1 MTIGDL
7 KTYYATALAPGQASL
22 RIAGAANETDAKR
35 ALAGIA
41 RGWKT
46 PAAAL
51 PDVLP
56 AIAPGES
63 RVYFYDVPGAKQSV
77 FRFGAPGPKR
87 TDADF
92 YPAAVM
98 NYRLGGGGF
107 ASRLTQELREGK
119 GFTYGISSGFG
130 GTARKGGFLVQSG
143 VRSNV
148 TLEAAALARDIIAD
162 YGATYTDED
171 LEVSRSFLLKSQA
184 RAFES
189 LGAKLGLLGNVADY
203 DLPHDYA
210 RREAEIVEAMTV
222 DRIRALAGAYLK
234 PDAMNY
240 VIVGDAATQSPRL
253 EALGYGAPML
263 IKDRIDGSF

>member
-1 MTIGDL
+1 
-7 KTYYATALAPGQASL
+7 
-22 RIAGAANETDAKR
+22 
-35 ALAGIA
+35 
-41 RGWKT
+41 
-46 PAAAL
+46 
-51 PDVLP
+51 
-56 AIAPGES
+56 
-63 RVYFYDVPGAKQSV
+63 
-77 FRFGAPGPKR
+77 
-87 TDADF
+87 
-92 YPAAVM
+92 M

-240 VIVGDAATQSPRL
+240 VVVGDAATQSPRL
-253 EALGYGAPML
+253 EALGYGAPVL